1 MEKEQALEQLRA
13 VVNKPAK
20 QLTEEDRATVEAIAG
35 ELGVTFTGRK
45 GCKSCIHDWA
55 IMCAKELEK
64 EPQEQEQEEKPK
76 RKYKLKAGIDVF
88 FGNIRVNE
96 LTLTD
101 ELAER
106 LLARGFERKYIEV
119 CE

>member
-20 QLTEEDRATVEAIAG
+20 QLTEEDRATVAAIAG
-35 ELGVTFTGRK
+35 ELGVAFTGRK

-64 EPQEQEQEEKPK
+64 APQEQEQEEQPK
-76 RKYKLKAGIDVF
+76 RKYKLKAGTDVY

-101 ELAER
+101 ELAGR

>member
-35 ELGVTFTGRK
+35 ELGVAFTGRK

-64 EPQEQEQEEKPK
+64 APQEQEQEEKPK